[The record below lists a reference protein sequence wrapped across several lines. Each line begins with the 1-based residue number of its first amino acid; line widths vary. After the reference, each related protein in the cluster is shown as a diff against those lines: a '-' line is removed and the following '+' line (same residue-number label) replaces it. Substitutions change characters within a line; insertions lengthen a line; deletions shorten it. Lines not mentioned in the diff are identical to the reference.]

1 MKKNYKYNDI
11 VRQVDTLSHSPFK
24 NLVNTIGLTIQK
36 IAKMED
42 ICMYNESEVNKKFRQ
57 SIGLEPDSDET
68 NLSTDLSNEVFGDII
83 PYNYINNDISN
94 NNISNN
100 DIDLYNKED
109 LGEIENK
116 LMNRLYK
123 IIALNC
129 HPDKTSDEIKN
140 KIFIY
145 ATESKKSMDL
155 IQSIYLISKT
165 DIGDLDLNENEIHF
179 INSKILELDEYIS
192 HLSNSIFYK
201 WDQLNDIQK
210 SAVIDKLR
218 QLNNL

>member
-42 ICMYNESEVNKKFRQ
+42 ICMNNETEVNKKFRQ
-57 SIGLEPDSDET
+57 SIGLDPDINDSDSNGLIPE
-68 NLSTDLSNEVFGDII
+68 DLSNEVFGDII
-83 PYNYINNDISN
+83 PVNSLTDCSENALEIYNQ
-94 NNISNN
+94 
-100 DIDLYNKED
+100 ED
-109 LGEIENK
+109 HGEIENK

-123 IIALNC
+123 IIALRC
-129 HPDKTSDEIKN
+129 HPDKTTDEIKH

-165 DIGDLDLNENEIHF
+165 DIGDLDLTDSEINF
-179 INSKILELDEYIS
+179 INTKILELDEYIG

-210 SAVIDKLR
+210 ASVIDKLR
-218 QLNNL
+218 QLNNF

>member
-42 ICMYNESEVNKKFRQ
+42 ICMNNETEVNKKFRQ
-57 SIGLEPDSDET
+57 SIGLDPDNDDSDSNGLIPE
-68 NLSTDLSNEVFGDII
+68 DLSNEVFGDII
-83 PYNYINNDISN
+83 PISSVEDCSEN
-94 NNISNN
+94 ALE
-100 DIDLYNKED
+100 LYNKED
-109 LGEIENK
+109 IGEIENK

-123 IIALNC
+123 IIALRC
-129 HPDKTSDEIKN
+129 HPDKTADEIKH

-165 DIGDLDLNENEIHF
+165 DIGDLDLTDSEINF
-179 INSKILELDEYIS
+179 INTKILELDEYIG

-210 SAVIDKLR
+210 ASVIDKLR
-218 QLNNL
+218 QLNNF

>member
-42 ICMYNESEVNKKFRQ
+42 ICMNNETEVNKKFRQ
-57 SIGLEPDSDET
+57 SIGLDPDINDSDSNGLIPE
-68 NLSTDLSNEVFGDII
+68 DLSNEVFGDII
-83 PYNYINNDISN
+83 PVNSLTDCSENALEIYNQ
-94 NNISNN
+94 
-100 DIDLYNKED
+100 ED
-109 LGEIENK
+109 HGEIENK

-123 IIALNC
+123 IIALRC
-129 HPDKTSDEIKN
+129 HPDKTADEIKH

-165 DIGDLDLNENEIHF
+165 DIGDLDLTDSEINF
-179 INSKILELDEYIS
+179 INTKILELDEYIG

-210 SAVIDKLR
+210 ASVIDKLR
-218 QLNNL
+218 QLNNF

>member
-11 VRQVDTLSHSPFK
+11 VRQVDTLSKSPFK

-42 ICMYNESEVNKKFRQ
+42 ICMYNETEVNKKFRQ
-57 SIGLEPDSDET
+57 SIGLDPDSDYTDDT
-68 NLSTDLSNEVFGDII
+68 NLPTDLSNEVFGDII
-83 PYNYINNDISN
+83 PYNNIKNDMSN
-94 NNISNN
+94 NEIE
-100 DIDLYNKED
+100 LFNKEN

-123 IIALNC
+123 IIALHC

-179 INSKILELDEYIS
+179 INSKILELDEYIG